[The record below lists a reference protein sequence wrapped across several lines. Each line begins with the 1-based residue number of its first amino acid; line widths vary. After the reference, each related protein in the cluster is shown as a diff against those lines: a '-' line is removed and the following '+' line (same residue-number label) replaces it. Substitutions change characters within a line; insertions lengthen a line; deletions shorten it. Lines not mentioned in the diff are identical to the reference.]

1 MTFRNFPTAIII
13 PKKDDEQK
21 FFQRYSAKQERVKR
35 ISIRLN
41 SKFGNADEFRKDVSS
56 RNKIIHDERKREEI
70 KRKRDEKIRL
80 RDGSIIRK
88 DIPAEGRYRER

>member
-1 MTFRNFPTAIII
+1 MTFRNFPTPIII
-13 PKKDDEQK
+13 PKKDDKQK
-21 FFQRYSAKQERVKR
+21 FFQRYSAKQERVR

-41 SKFGNADEFRKDVSS
+41 SKFGNADEFREDVSS
-56 RNKIIHDERKREEI
+56 QNKIIHDERKREEI
-70 KRKRDEKIRL
+70 KRERDEKIRL

>member
-1 MTFRNFPTAIII
+1 MNF
-13 PKKDDEQK
+13 
-21 FFQRYSAKQERVKR
+21 V
-35 ISIRLN
+35 IR
-41 SKFGNADEFRKDVSS
+41 EDVSS
-56 RNKIIHDERKREEI
+56 QNKIIHDERKREEI